1 MLPASVVRWFMWIL
15 SQSLFIMVGPEGTDV
30 SDDIAS
36 GIIGI
41 LSGVLHFVWPLSK
54 SLSSMVEPSR
64 SQELQLA

>member
-1 MLPASVVRWFMWIL
+1 
-15 SQSLFIMVGPEGTDV
+15 MVGPEGTDV
-30 SDDIAS
+30 PDDTAS

-41 LSGVLHFVWPLSK
+41 LSGVLHFIWPLSK